1 MRSAPINV
9 SNKSI
14 SIIKKHNTHPHSPF
28 NAFALG
34 TVALLDLLTP
44 QAAAASASSAF
55 LRVASS
61 LCSFV
66 QTFGGEGGVA
76 DERFDLGL
84 FDLRGLP
91 FFLAT
96 RTRVRAVL
104 EPRQM
109 RSSARSAAHCVT
121 VAGLFL

>member
-1 MRSAPINV
+1 MEEHHYLIRGGIAGRERLRLLARVMRP
-9 SNKSI
+9 
-14 SIIKKHNTHPHSPF
+14 
-28 NAFALG
+28 G
-34 TVALLDLLTP
+34 TLALLDLLTP
-44 QAAAASASSAF
+44 FASAISASSAF
-55 LRVASS
+55 FLVASS

-84 FDLRGLP
+84 PDLRGLP

-109 RSSARSAAHCVT
+109 RSSARSAAHWVT
-121 VAGLFL
+121 VADLFL